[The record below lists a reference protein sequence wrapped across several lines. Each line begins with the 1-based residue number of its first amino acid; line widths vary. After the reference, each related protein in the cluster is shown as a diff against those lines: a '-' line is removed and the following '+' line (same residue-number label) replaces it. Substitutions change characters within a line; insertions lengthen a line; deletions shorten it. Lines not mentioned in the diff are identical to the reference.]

1 MYQHKHF
8 GNLSLK
14 FPLWS
19 DAAKSLSS
27 SPHSC
32 LEFGSLDP
40 RPAQIGMVQVAD
52 LQLRQVLDWELPLSS
67 GHHLWPLLELQWLG
81 FLAWLWSC
89 LTYVDSR
96 MITRY
101 WTSNHHRICS
111 FLLAWMKWDCP
122 PHAVPLTLPQLPCSS
137 WSLDITEGLPR
148 GFRRRL
154 QVDGENF

>member
-19 DAAKSLSS
+19 NAAKSLSS

-67 GHHLWPLLELQWLG
+67 GHHLWPLPELQWLG
-81 FLAWLWSC
+81 FGPASPMWTQGWS
-89 LTYVDSR
+89 LD
-96 MITRY
+96 IG

-111 FLLAWMKWDCP
+111 FLLAWMRWDCP